1 MTALPDPAELAPT
14 RDPAAYG
21 GRRVLSP
28 GFWAMI
34 SLCVLCIMAGMAIVT
49 FAPRIFHARRVASP
63 SLTSPAAP
71 PAPEGAFPTT
81 AQAPAASASLQPA
94 QIGALTDRVARL
106 EVNQARS
113 LGAASAALA
122 ASALSEAAAQPRP
135 FVQELAA
142 TTRVL
147 PGNLDVAA
155 LAPLAA
161 QGAPTR
167 AALAAQLNDIA
178 ASISVAVRAPD
189 KNAAIMAQIAYAISR
204 VVSIRRV
211 DPQGSGPDA
220 ALALAQRRADAGDL
234 EDAIAAL
241 NGLPARAQRPLQ
253 AWRAQAQRRID
264 IDRHVGA
271 LRAAALADLATAQ
284 ASAS

>member
-1 MTALPDPAELAPT
+1 
-14 RDPAAYG
+14 
-21 GRRVLSP
+21 
-28 GFWAMI
+28 MI

-49 FAPRIFHARRVASP
+49 FAPRIFHARRVTSP
-63 SLTSPAAP
+63 SITSPTAT
-71 PAPEGAFPTT
+71 PALEGALPAA
-81 AQAPAASASLQPA
+81 AQAPAPSASLQPA
-94 QIGALTDRVARL
+94 QIGVLTDRVARL
-106 EVNQARS
+106 EANQARS
-113 LGAASAALA
+113 LSAAAAALA
-122 ASALSEAAAQPRP
+122 ASALSEASAQPRP

-142 TTRVL
+142 GSRVL
-147 PGNLDVAA
+147 PGNLDAAA
-155 LAPLAA
+155 LTSLAA

-178 ASISVAVRAPD
+178 ASISVAARAPD

-241 NGLPARAQRPLQ
+241 NALPARAQGPLQ

-271 LRAAALADLATAQ
+271 LRAAALADLAAAQ

>member
-1 MTALPDPAELAPT
+1 MTALPDPAELAPS

-21 GRRVLSP
+21 RRRVLSP

-49 FAPRIFHARRVASP
+49 FAPRLLRAHPVAP
-63 SLTSPAAP
+63 QTVTQPAALA
-71 PAPEGAFPTT
+71 APEGPYVGAAT
-81 AQAPAASASLQPA
+81 APASGAGLQPA
-94 QIGALTDRVARL
+94 QLGALTDRVARL
-106 EVNQARS
+106 EANQARS

-122 ASALSEAAAQPRP
+122 ASELSEAAAQPRP

-142 TTRVL
+142 ASRVL
-147 PGNLDVAA
+147 PGNLDAAA
-155 LAPLAA
+155 LTPLAA

-178 ASISVAVRAPD
+178 ASISVAARAPD

-211 DPQGSGPDA
+211 DPQGTGPDA

-241 NGLPARAQRPLQ
+241 NALPARAQGPLQ
-253 AWRAQAQRRID
+253 VWRARAARRID

-271 LRAAALADLATAQ
+271 LRATALADMAAAE